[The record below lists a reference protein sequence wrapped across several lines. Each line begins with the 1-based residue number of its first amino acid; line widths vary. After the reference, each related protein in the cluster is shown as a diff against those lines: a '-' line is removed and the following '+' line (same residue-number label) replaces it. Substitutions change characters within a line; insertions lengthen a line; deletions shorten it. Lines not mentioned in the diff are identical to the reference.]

1 MYLFVMIIQ
10 FIFAFFL
17 FLILNYF
24 DNKEDKNN
32 NINHIIIPSVYII
45 ILSALNSLLDWNSL
59 NENIFMVIIFEL
71 IIRLFYVK
79 AILKRDILVNNKYY
93 FTIYF
98 FAILFGV
105 VIDLNIIEKVDSV
118 IPNVESIL
126 PGLWL
131 LIIIFIYSLLKN
143 KLTLEFIQDK
153 RKFTDKLGEYVVVSY
168 ARLKNKYN
176 EYVIGKNKDINRIIY
191 SIMIYENYKNPLLM
205 RKLDTL
211 LVKYGT
217 EPTEL
222 GIMQIKTNKVI
233 TDEESIK
240 MAVNKINKI
249 YEKEVK
255 TKMSEQNLKII
266 LKKYKNDDMFIE
278 EVSDI
283 YQKLKDFE
291 GE

>member
-17 FLILNYF
+17 FSILNYF
-24 DNKEDKNN
+24 DNQENENN

-45 ILSALNSLLDWNSL
+45 ILSGIFSSLKWTSL
-59 NENIFMVIIFEL
+59 NENIFMVIVFEL

-79 AILKRDILVNNKYY
+79 TILKREVLVNNKYY
-93 FTIYF
+93 FTIYL
-98 FAILFGV
+98 FAILLGMI
-105 VIDLNIIEKVDSV
+105 IDFNIISKVDNV
-118 IPNVESIL
+118 IPSAESIL

-131 LIIIFIYSLLKN
+131 LIVIFVYLLLKG
-143 KLTLEFIQDK
+143 KLTLKFIQDK
-153 RKFTDKLGEYVVVSY
+153 RKLTDRLGEYVVVSY

-176 EYVIGKNKDINRIIY
+176 KYVNTKNKDINRIIY

-217 EPTEL
+217 ESTEL
-222 GIMQIKTNKVI
+222 GIMQVKTNKII

-240 MAVNKINKI
+240 IATNKIIKI

-255 TKMSEQNLKII
+255 GKLNEQNLKLI
-266 LKKYKNDDMFIE
+266 LKKYKKDDIFIK

-283 YQKLKDFE
+283 YLKLKNFE
-291 GE
+291 EE

>member
-1 MYLFVMIIQ
+1 MYLFIMIIQ
-10 FIFAFFL
+10 FVFSFFL

-24 DNKEDKNN
+24 DNTNDKNN
-32 NINHIIIPSVYII
+32 NVNHILIPSIYII
-45 ILSALNSLLDWNSL
+45 VLSAIFSSLNWSSL

-71 IIRLFYVK
+71 IIRLIYVK
-79 AILKRDILVNNKYY
+79 TILKRDILVNNKYY

-98 FAILFGV
+98 FAILIGIIVDF
-105 VIDLNIIEKVDSV
+105 NIISKVDNV
-118 IPNVESIL
+118 IPSIESIL

-131 LIIIFIYSLLKN
+131 LIIIFVYSLLKD
-143 KLTLEFIQDK
+143 KLTLDFIQDK

-176 EYVIGKNKDINRIIY
+176 KYVNNKNKDINRIIY

-217 EPTEL
+217 EATEL

-240 MAVNKINKI
+240 LASNKIAKL

-255 TKMSEQNLKII
+255 KQMTDQNLKAI
-266 LKKYKNDDMFIE
+266 LKKYKNEDMFIE
-278 EVSDI
+278 EVNDI
-283 YQKLKDFE
+283 YHKLYNFE
-291 GE
+291 EE